1 MDAKY
6 NKDNQRQYN
15 NKTLDAATPQD
26 FSPEIDS
33 FTEEVSPAAETDE
46 TQTAGVGTRTKE
58 EQDLCLK
65 SIDLALDIV
74 KLTSNYDEHVVFRT
88 AAMVLKYIN
97 IKK

>member
-15 NKTLDAATPQD
+15 NQTLDAATPHD

-33 FTEEVSPAAETDE
+33 FTEEVSPAGNVDT
-46 TQTAGVGTRTKE
+46 GMRTKE

-74 KLTSNYDEHVVFRT
+74 KLTANYDEHVVFRT

-97 IKK
+97 VKKQQA

>member
-26 FSPEIDS
+26 FSPEVDS
-33 FTEEVSPAAETDE
+33 FIEDISPAAGTDE
-46 TQTAGVGTRTKE
+46 TQPVGTRTKE

-97 IKK
+97 VKK

>member
-26 FSPEIDS
+26 FSPEIDT
-33 FTEEVSPAAETDE
+33 FTEEVSPAAGAEQPTG
-46 TQTAGVGTRTKE
+46 ARTKE